1 MFVSG
6 MNEVWKV
13 CDERGRELPFGLSM
27 PLPFPVI
34 CFLGI
39 GVGDLSECLGFL
51 FSHQVLK
58 QMGVKCMVSGIGILL
73 LAHSSAEGI

>member
-1 MFVSG
+1 MKEGTRAALRPEHVSSLP
-6 MNEVWKV
+6 
-13 CDERGRELPFGLSM
+13 CDLFSRDRGGGTFLSAWGSW
-27 PLPFPVI
+27 L
-34 CFLGI
+34 
-39 GVGDLSECLGFL
+39 L